1 MRTLNQVLE
10 KKVNGLF
17 YGSRILL
24 PFVCDILKAVIDEEI
39 IYDFSSVSEGAY
51 YEKFDEFTEI
61 YFFDH
66 EDILSD
72 VSKYELIKLIVVED
86 GDDIFDLKTH
96 RKIALNPCE
105 NHKLEIFEI
114 GEDIIFIE

>member
-1 MRTLNQVLE
+1 MRTIDQVLE

-17 YGSRILL
+17 YGTRVLL
-24 PFVCDILKAVIDEEI
+24 PFVCDILKAVIDDEI

-66 EDILSD
+66 EDMLSD
-72 VSKYELIKLIVVED
+72 VSKYETIKLIVVEE
-86 GDDIFDLKTH
+86 GEDIFDTKSH
-96 RKIALNPCE
+96 RKISLKPSE
-105 NHKLEIFEI
+105 NHKLEILEI

>member
-1 MRTLNQVLE
+1 MRTINEVLE

-17 YGSRILL
+17 YGSRVLL
-24 PFVCDILKAVIDEEI
+24 PFACDILKAVINDEI

-72 VSKYELIKLIVVED
+72 VSKYETIKLVVVEE
-86 GDDIFDLKTH
+86 GEDIFDFKNH
-96 RKIALNPCE
+96 RKISLNPSE
-105 NHKLEIFEI
+105 NHKLEITEI